1 MTTTNREAI
10 RMDLILRGASSVAEF
25 SQRLGMTRSTTQ
37 RTIEALIAAG
47 EVHVLPEKTSGG
59 RGRRSRRYALT
70 MGPRPVLVYVE
81 APERVTVRAVEP
93 GGTIAGEASIG
104 RESAGAVATDTI
116 LKLFVDAADD
126 AGVGIAGAAGAVVGV
141 PGPVLAVEPEES
153 TVAPR
158 RGFESWGA
166 YPPSVRQLQT
176 WEGKRPV
183 DVLRDALGLTAF
195 VENDGNLA
203 ALGEVIAGAGK
214 DAQTVVNLSLVSTTG
229 GGIVIDGRLRPGRNG
244 MAGELAHISIRPNG
258 VLCPCG
264 NRGCFWTEAG
274 FETLRLELSALAGRT
289 LTVADVAQG
298 VAAGDSV
305 FVAALREFGARIGA
319 LVAPMVSLLD
329 PDLIIVDG
337 ALEEAADVVARGLRD
352 EVERSCS
359 PLSTRNL
366 RVVPGTLGDLA
377 PFIGGSTLF
386 HTHGSISASVGEP
399 KSA

>member
-10 RMDLILRGASSVAEF
+10 RMDLVLRGASSVAQL
-25 SQRLGMTRSTTQ
+25 SQRLSMTRSTTQ
-37 RTIEALIAAG
+37 RTVDALIATG
-47 EVHVLPEKTSGG
+47 EVHVLPEKSSGG
-59 RGRRSRRYALT
+59 RGRRSRRYALAA
-70 MGPRPVLVYVE
+70 GPRPVLVYVE
-81 APERVTVRAVEP
+81 APESIMVRAVEP
-93 GGTIAGEASIG
+93 AGDVVGEASIG

-126 AGVGIAGAAGAVVGV
+126 AGCGIAGVAGAVVGV
-141 PGPVLAVEPEES
+141 PGPVFNVEAEERA
-153 TVAPR
+153 TAPR
-158 RGFESWGA
+158 GGFESWGA

-176 WEGKRPV
+176 WEGINPI
-183 DVLRDALGLTAF
+183 DVLRDSLGLDAF

-214 DAQTVVNLSLVSTTG
+214 DAQTVLNLSLVGTTG

-244 MAGELAHISIRPNG
+244 MAGELGHISIRPDG

-264 NRGCFWTEAG
+264 NRGCFWAEAG
-274 FETLRLELSALAGRT
+274 FETLRLELAALAGRE

-319 LVAPMVSLLD
+319 LLAPAVSLLD
-329 PDLIIVDG
+329 PDVIIVDG
-337 ALEEAADVVARGLRD
+337 ALEQAADVVARGLRD

-366 RVVPGTLGDLA
+366 RVVPGTLADLA
-377 PFIGGSTLF
+377 PFIGGSALF
-386 HTHGSISASVGEP
+386 HTQGSIAAPVGEP
-399 KSA
+399 LSA